1 MAVTRIVVVG
11 ASLAGLQ
18 AAVTLRADGF
28 DGDLTL
34 VGEEP
39 HRPYDRPPLSKQVLT
54 GEWGPDRVALPA
66 AESLDVTWELGVGAV
81 GLDVAGGRV
90 ALADGRSLRFD
101 GVVVATG
108 AAPRALPGVGSLA
121 GVHTVRTIEDA
132 LAVRAAIDAGARRVV
147 VVGAGFIGAEVAAS
161 CRQRGAEVT
170 LVEPLV
176 QPLARVLPVEV
187 GAVLAEVHRSHGVDV
202 RLGVGV
208 EALEGT
214 GSVTGVRLSDGTSVP
229 ADVVV
234 VGIGVVP
241 STRWLEG
248 SGLTLD
254 DGVVCD
260 ETTLAAPGVVA
271 AGDVARWPNPR
282 YGETM
287 RVEHW
292 EHAIDMGAHAGRRLL
307 AHLRGEPGE
316 AFAPVPWFWSDQYD
330 CKVQLAGRPR
340 PTDRFEVVAGSLAE
354 ARFCGLFGRDDHVVA
369 ALGMN
374 MPGRVV
380 RYRRELH
387 GGLGWD
393 DALAAARQAPGS

>member
-1 MAVTRIVVVG
+1 MVG
-11 ASLAGLQ
+11 S
-18 AAVTLRADGF
+18 
-28 DGDLTL
+28 
-34 VGEEP
+34 EP

-54 GEWGPDRVALPA
+54 GEWGPDRIVLPA
-66 AESLDVTWELGVGAV
+66 GADDGLDVVWELGVGAE
-81 GLDVAGGRV
+81 GLDLDGRRV
-90 ALADGRSLRFD
+90 LLADGRALPFH
-101 GVVVATG
+101 GLVVATG
-108 AAPRALPGVGSLA
+108 AAPRTLPGVGSLE
-121 GVHTVRTIEDA
+121 GVHTLRTIEDA
-132 LAVRAAIDAGARRVV
+132 LAVRAALDAGASRVV

-176 QPLARVLPVEV
+176 QPLARVLPAAV
-187 GAVLAEVHRSHGVDV
+187 GAVLAEVHRTNGVDV
-202 RLGVGV
+202 RLGVAV
-208 EALEGT
+208 EELEGA
-214 GSVTGVRLSDGTSVP
+214 GHVPGVRLSDGTSVP

-292 EHAIDMGAHAGRRLL
+292 EHAIDMGAHAAERLL
-307 AHLRGEPGE
+307 AHLNGEPGV

-330 CKVQLAGRPR
+330 RKIQLAGRPR

-354 ARFCGLFGRDDHVVA
+354 ARFCGLFGREGQVVA

-374 MPGRVV
+374 MAGRVV
-380 RYRRELH
+380 RYRREL
-387 GGLGWD
+387 GDGLGWE
-393 DALAAARQAPGS
+393 DALAAARPASAP